1 MRAGTAEASPRR
13 RQLVG
18 GALAIAT
25 LYMVA
30 TAEQWH
36 FLDNVNLPIHE
47 TGHLV
52 FAWGGEV
59 LTALGGTLFQLI
71 VPALFAFSFHRR
83 GDPMG
88 VGAGIWWVGQNCL
101 YIARYLADAPV
112 QELPLVGGGE
122 HDWAFLLAEW
132 NLLHRADAIARAVR
146 LAGVV
151 GMAVGAVIAWQGRR
165 PAGATPRLTGG
176 QTED

>member
-1 MRAGTAEASPRR
+1 MIGGGTETSIRARPFVA
-13 RQLVG
+13 
-18 GALAIAT
+18 GALAVAT
-25 LYMVA
+25 LYMIA
-30 TAEQWH
+30 TAQAWH

-71 VPALFAFSFHRR
+71 VPALFALSFRRR
-83 GDPMG
+83 GDPLGTG
-88 VGAGIWWVGQNCL
+88 VGIWWMGQNCL
-101 YIARYLADAPV
+101 YIARYIADAPV

-132 NLLHRADAIARAVR
+132 NFLHRADALARAVR
-146 LAGVV
+146 LVGVV
-151 GMAVGAVIAWQGRR
+151 GMAAGTVIAWQGRR
-165 PAGATPRLTGG
+165 ARITPT
-176 QTED
+176 D

>member
-1 MRAGTAEASPRR
+1 MTGGAAEASTRKR
-13 RQLVG
+13 HMVG
-18 GALAIAT
+18 GVLAIAT

-36 FLDNVNLPIHE
+36 FLDNVNLPVHE

-83 GDPMG
+83 GDPAG
-88 VGAGIWWVGQNCL
+88 TGAGIWWVGQNCL
-101 YIARYLADAPV
+101 YIARYFADAPV
-112 QELPLVGGGE
+112 QDLPLVGGGE

-132 NLLHRADAIARAVR
+132 NLLHRADAIAKAVR

-151 GMAVGAVIAWQGRR
+151 GMAVGSVVAWQGRR
-165 PAGATPRLTGG
+165 PPGSTSRLTSGEA
-176 QTED
+176 QD